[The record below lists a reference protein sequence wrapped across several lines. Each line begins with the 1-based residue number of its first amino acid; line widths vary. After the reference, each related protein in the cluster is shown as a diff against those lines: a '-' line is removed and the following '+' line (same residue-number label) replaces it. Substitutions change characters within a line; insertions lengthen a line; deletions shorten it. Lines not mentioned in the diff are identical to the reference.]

1 VIAKKKPRFL
11 MFSFVINLT
20 LMILIS
26 SPQIYFLDNREVLD
40 IKSLFLHVCV
50 VYFFTDIFF
59 ISVVNQG
66 GLSFL
71 TVIIRFG
78 IALSASFISIFTVEG
93 VIESISSD
101 ANKTQTCKK
110 SDLADDGKISTN

>member
-1 VIAKKKPRFL
+1 LCCLF
-11 MFSFVINLT
+11 FYG
-20 LMILIS
+20 
-26 SPQIYFLDNREVLD
+26 YF
-40 IKSLFLHVCV
+40 
-50 VYFFTDIFF
+50 FF

-78 IALSASFISIFTVEG
+78 IALSASFISIFTIER

-101 ANKTQTCKK
+101 AN
-110 SDLADDGKISTN
+110 